1 MRVLTISWK
10 DKGSYIFYVDVLCCF
25 MKQTSSLFVI
35 VNQWIHSQSTYLILW
50 TTYMFLNNFLFVQV
64 TVAVIENIYT
74 ILKVGKWEMNL
85 RI

>member
-1 MRVLTISWK
+1 MHVQTISWK

-25 MKQTSSLFVI
+25 MKQTSILFVV
-35 VNQWIHSQSTYLILW
+35 VNQWSTYLILW
-50 TTYMFLNNFLFVQV
+50 TTYMFLNNFLFLRV

-74 ILKVGKWEMNL
+74 ILKVGKWEINL